1 MLESALYFRKFILY
15 KINLMPS
22 ITEYDASRLNEEI
35 QDLEIDDVILEM
47 KEDSENSQTSKLY

>member
-1 MLESALYFRKFILY
+1 
-15 KINLMPS
+15 MPS

>member
-1 MLESALYFRKFILY
+1 
-15 KINLMPS
+15 MPS

-35 QDLEIDDVILEM
+35 QDLEIDEVILEM

>member
-35 QDLEIDDVILEM
+35 QDLEIDEVILEM